1 MVETSKWVEITDAD
15 PTHSQRYIDRFAKM
29 AEEGR
34 TWPARPVLPMPWCRE
49 ERAFS
54 TQVVDLDGSVRSWWR
69 WAIRSSA
76 WTSIRC

>member
-34 TWPARPVLPMPWCRE
+34 DLAGEACSCRCHGAARS
-49 ERAFS
+49 AFS